1 MKIILI
7 IFMLLATSCY
17 THKFQVVNPRGS
29 FHDGEYH
36 YGHFYPYPPN
46 KGKITPSTPL
56 PRQKREKSHKK

>member
-1 MKIILI
+1 MKIVLI

-17 THKFQVVNPRGS
+17 THKVQVVNPRGS

-46 KGKITPSTPL
+46 KGKITPNTPL
-56 PRQKREKSHKK
+56 PRQKRERYYKK

>member
-1 MKIILI
+1 MKVILI

-17 THKFQVVNPRGS
+17 TYKVQVTNPRGS

-46 KGKITPSTPL
+46 ARKITPNTPL
-56 PRQKREKSHKK
+56 PRQKRERYHKK